1 MPFDPVRDAV
11 LNSPLQHSNQLPSPL
26 SSSPQSSYFTQNNIL
41 ATSTSGNANAS
52 IQSPSSAR
60 RATDLSVL
68 LNSDDQPPTSPFQR
82 RPSSSGSAVVASPSC
97 GLAVGAATT
106 PLSDTPRPR
115 STHLSHILQS
125 NSDDGSPRFVSPAAA
140 SYADHA
146 QVPPATTTASNSS
159 PSTSPLLRNRETLGR
174 SRASTSTAPAPALA
188 PAPPNSAVAPLGQGL
203 PLPRQPDILRR
214 MSSSSASGSKSH
226 SRSPEM
232 PRTPLSN
239 VSTLPGPDPPRF
251 TPPPVQRRP
260 SRPAIPYAPRKR
272 LTAPGSIL
280 VPLTEEEREFYK
292 NLSKNPLKELK
303 ESKLG
308 KRKFD
313 EVSHGILL
321 HRGRG
326 EPPAKLARDVGLVVQ
341 HYNLRPDVGVT
352 QRQQSPIIG
361 LKNFNN
367 WVKSVLI
374 ARFAHPALHPDEP
387 IENKKGPDGK
397 VQFNGPPGGRV
408 LDLGCGKGGDLNK
421 WQKARVREYVGVD
434 IAEISVEQA
443 RQRYQSSAVANPT
456 KSSSRFTSF
465 FAALDCFSHSLTEI
479 PNIPI
484 PPQTPPFD
492 VVSMQFCM
500 HYAFESVQKARVML
514 ENVTRWLRKGGRFV
528 GTIPNDRLLLERL
541 DALPPDSDLS
551 FGNSV
556 YRIKFDDSERRP
568 VFGHRYTFFL
578 RDAVEDV
585 PEYIVYWDNFVQMA
599 SEYHLQLLYKAEFH
613 DVYAEHCEHPEYGP
627 LLQRMKVVDA
637 NGESQM
643 DEDQWEAAN
652 VYVAFA
658 FEKA

>member
-11 LNSPLQHSNQLPSPL
+11 LNSPLQHSNTLPSPHPSAL
-26 SSSPQSSYFTQNNIL
+26 SSSSYSIQ
-41 ATSTSGNANAS
+41 STSSNTS

-68 LNSDDQPPTSPFQR
+68 LNSVDQPPASPFQR
-82 RPSSSGSAVVASPSC
+82 RPSSSGSAVVASPTW
-97 GLAVGAATT
+97 GLAVVGASAT

-115 STHLSHILQS
+115 SAHLSHILQP
-125 NSDDGSPRFVSPAAA
+125 NSDDGSPPFISPPAA
-140 SYADHA
+140 SYADYA
-146 QVPPATTTASNSS
+146 QAPPTTSNSS

-174 SRASTSTAPAPALA
+174 SRALTLTAPPPA

-260 SRPAIPYAPRKR
+260 PRPAIPYAPRKR

-292 NLSKNPLKELK
+292 NLSKNPLKE
-303 ESKLG
+303 SKLG

-313 EVSHGILL
+313 EVSHGTLL
-321 HRGRG
+321 RRGRG
-326 EPPAKLARDVGLVVQ
+326 EPPAKLARDVGLVVK

-361 LKNFNN
+361 LKSFNN

-443 RQRYQSSAVANPT
+443 RQRFQSSAVANPT

-465 FAALDCFSHSLTEI
+465 FAALDCFSHSLIEI

-484 PPQTPPFD
+484 PPRTPPFD

-556 YRIKFDDSERRP
+556 YRIKFDDRERRP

-599 SEYHLQLLYKAEFH
+599 SEYHLHLLYKAEFH

-637 NGESQM
+637 DGESQM

>member
-11 LNSPLQHSNQLPSPL
+11 LNSPLQHSIQLPSPHII
-26 SSSPQSSYFTQNNIL
+26 T
-41 ATSTSGNANAS
+41 ASTSSINAS

-68 LNSDDQPPTSPFQR
+68 LNSDDQPPASPFQR
-82 RPSSSGSAVVASPSC
+82 RPSSSGSAVAASPSW
-97 GLAVGAATT
+97 GFAPGASASS
-106 PLSDTPRPR
+106 LSDTPRPR
-115 STHLSHILQS
+115 SAHLSHILQS
-125 NSDDGSPRFVSPAAA
+125 NSDDGSPPFVSPAAT
-140 SYADHA
+140 SYADYV
-146 QVPPATTTASNSS
+146 QVPLPPPTITSNGS
-159 PSTSPLLRNRETLGR
+159 PSTSPLLGNREIVGR
-174 SRASTSTAPAPALA
+174 SRAPTLA
-188 PAPPNSAVAPLGQGL
+188 APPNSTVAPPGQGF

-239 VSTLPGPDPPRF
+239 VSTLPGPDPPRV

-260 SRPAIPYAPRKR
+260 PRPVIPYAPRKR

-280 VPLTEEEREFYK
+280 VPLSQEEREFYK
-292 NLSKNPLKELK
+292 NLSKNPLKE
-303 ESKLG
+303 SKLG
-308 KRKFD
+308 KRTFE
-313 EVSHGILL
+313 EVSHDTLL
-321 HRGRG
+321 RKERE
-326 EPPAKLARDVGLVVQ
+326 EPPTKLARDVGLVVK

-361 LKNFNN
+361 LKSFNN

-465 FAALDCFSHSLTEI
+465 FAALDCFSHSLIEI

-484 PPQTPPFD
+484 PPRTPPFD

-514 ENVTRWLRKGGRFV
+514 ENVTRWLRTGGRFV

-541 DALPPDSDLS
+541 DSLPPDSDLS

-556 YRIKFDDSERRP
+556 YRIKFDDRERRP

-585 PEYIVYWDNFVQMA
+585 PEYIVYWDNFVQIA

-613 DVYAEHCEHPEYGP
+613 DVYAEHCKHPEYGP
-627 LLQRMKVVDA
+627 LLQRMKVVDV

-658 FEKA
+658 FEKV